1 MDESASPNLF
11 PVQANAFL
19 WAVHILVVGGFLSEV
34 SVLYLLV
41 EYWSEIKQSLTLKHV
56 TASSAREPEIRNY
69 AENENTLFMRTFH
82 MVVWAATCGFIG
94 DQLQIRYTGLL
105 FFDIRYGRRY
115 PKISGSPLVFLFQ
128 GLLSFA

>member
-34 SVLYLLV
+34 SVLYLLA
-41 EYWSEIKQSLTLKHV
+41 EYCSEIKQSLTLKHV
-56 TASSAREPEIRNY
+56 TSLSARERNY

-82 MVVWAATCGFIG
+82 MVV
-94 DQLQIRYTGLL
+94 
-105 FFDIRYGRRY
+105 
-115 PKISGSPLVFLFQ
+115 
-128 GLLSFA
+128 

>member
-82 MVVWAATCGFIG
+82 MVV
-94 DQLQIRYTGLL
+94 
-105 FFDIRYGRRY
+105 
-115 PKISGSPLVFLFQ
+115 
-128 GLLSFA
+128 